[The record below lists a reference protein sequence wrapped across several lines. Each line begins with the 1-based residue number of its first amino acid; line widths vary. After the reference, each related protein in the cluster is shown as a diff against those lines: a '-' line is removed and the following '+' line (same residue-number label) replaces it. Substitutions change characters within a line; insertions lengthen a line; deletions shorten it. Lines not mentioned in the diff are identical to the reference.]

1 MRVKKLWR
9 RSLAKGGPHLFASGV
24 SGRPAIREKRV
35 SYFEQE
41 APCLDHIG
49 SRPLFSQPPQIQVR
63 PDQQPSQNKCANKR
77 GKSRPVHSS
86 ILSQS
91 SGLSRGL
98 PK

>member
-24 SGRPAIREKRV
+24 SGRPAIREKRI

-49 SRPLFSQPPQIQVR
+49 NICPLLSEPPQIQVR
-63 PDQQPSQNKCANKR
+63 PDQQPSQNKRADKR
-77 GKSRPVHSS
+77 GKSRSVHADF
-86 ILSQS
+86 LA
-91 SGLSRGL
+91 L
-98 PK
+98 